1 MMMVL
6 VLMLLTVMSKEMI
19 ELLVKLMDA
28 DGLCWLPVV
37 VILKGWECN
46 DYIYVLYISF
56 IIIYLKIN
64 SYMWSYLWWWL
75 WYFGGRGGANAK

>member
-6 VLMLLTVMSKEMI
+6 VLMLLAVMSKEMI

-28 DGLCWLPVV
+28 DGPCWLPLV

-46 DYIYVLYISF
+46 DYNVFIYTYWVVYPKKRRLKKN
-56 IIIYLKIN
+56 YLVFFVTEEKT
-64 SYMWSYLWWWL
+64 YV
-75 WYFGGRGGANAK
+75 FF